1 MASNASRSVGASQT
15 SLKSGG
21 AAGTRVWQG
30 GEKSSYWNLPQ
41 YSELCL
47 MLQKAFTD
55 AEKEE
60 KVVKKLGNKK
70 GFKEGKHGKKSTIS
84 VGSKVSG
91 SLKLNDT
98 TTLGVTPVN
107 FDSKE
112 STLSR
117 ANENFLLESLAEER
131 KDQ

>member
-1 MASNASRSVGASQT
+1 
-15 SLKSGG
+15 
-21 AAGTRVWQG
+21 
-30 GEKSSYWNLPQ
+30 
-41 YSELCL
+41 

-55 AEKEE
+55 AEREE
-60 KVVKKLGNKK
+60 KAMKKLGSKK

-91 SLKLNDT
+91 SVKLND

-117 ANENFLLESLAEER
+117 ANENFTLDSLTEER